1 MRRLRSICY
10 NILSYREN
18 FKLRGETMDAMM
30 KMWVSFAGII
40 LLIIAVIFISLSRY
54 KLKGWISKIVAFIA
68 YISLIIGALIIF
80 YIVFSGPSD

>member
-1 MRRLRSICY
+1 
-10 NILSYREN
+10 
-18 FKLRGETMDAMM
+18 MDAMM